1 MKTLSMFGYYGGKAK
16 LAPVIC
22 DILDYA
28 NTNIYIEPFGGAC
41 RTLLNKPRH
50 YTEIYND
57 SSAGLCAFVE
67 MMSNKD
73 TAYELIRRLYDTEY
87 SPEQFEWALN
97 LRNSVDDPIWKQ
109 VKSDYNKIKEKVNNN
124 PQGLTRDELYIK
136 KNYNLLKK
144 LYSSGKDIKYIPYVP
159 SSMDLAVA
167 TYIIYT
173 QSRDCMG
180 KDWSR
185 NKYKSLD
192 DYHKSIHKLYD
203 VAERLEGVIVCQTS
217 ATVMLEN
224 YLENENVCCY
234 ADPSY
239 LDPDTNVDLGN
250 NVYKHQSTYKDHEA
264 FLDLVANA
272 TCKMVISNYDSEL
285 YRTKLSHWNRI
296 EIPVKTTVGGIK
308 NNKRLEVIWYNYQI

>member
-1 MKTLSMFGYYGGKAK
+1 
-16 LAPVIC
+16 
-22 DILDYA
+22 
-28 NTNIYIEPFGGAC
+28 
-41 RTLLNKPRH
+41 
-50 YTEIYND
+50 
-57 SSAGLCAFVE
+57 
-67 MMSNKD
+67 
-73 TAYELIRRLYDTEY
+73 
-87 SPEQFEWALN
+87 
-97 LRNSVDDPIWKQ
+97 
-109 VKSDYNKIKEKVNNN
+109 
-124 PQGLTRDELYIK
+124 
-136 KNYNLLKK
+136 
-144 LYSSGKDIKYIPYVP
+144 
-159 SSMDLAVA
+159 MDLAVA

-203 VAERLEGVIVCQTS
+203 VAERLEGVIVCQAS

-272 TCKMVISNYDSEL
+272 TCKMVISNYDSDL

-308 NNKRLEVIWYNYQI
+308 NNKRLEVIWYNY